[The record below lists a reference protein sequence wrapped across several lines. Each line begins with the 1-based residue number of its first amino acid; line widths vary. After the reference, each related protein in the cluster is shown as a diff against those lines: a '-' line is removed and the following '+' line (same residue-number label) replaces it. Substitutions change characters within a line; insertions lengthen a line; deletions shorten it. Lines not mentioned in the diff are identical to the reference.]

1 MIDANLVHSLIHHTR
16 RSEQA
21 IGIDFDSQIVFA
33 LYGCLEDL
41 AKEEAKKLYKKNI
54 EKLVG
59 MLKSDGHI
67 DDDMIID
74 ANAIAKG
81 AIDATRGGK
90 IRESDCDGAI
100 SYLGSIGMLNE
111 LN

>member
-1 MIDANLVHSLIHHTR
+1 
-16 RSEQA
+16 
-21 IGIDFDSQIVFA
+21 
-33 LYGCLEDL
+33 
-41 AKEEAKKLYKKNI
+41 
-54 EKLVG
+54 